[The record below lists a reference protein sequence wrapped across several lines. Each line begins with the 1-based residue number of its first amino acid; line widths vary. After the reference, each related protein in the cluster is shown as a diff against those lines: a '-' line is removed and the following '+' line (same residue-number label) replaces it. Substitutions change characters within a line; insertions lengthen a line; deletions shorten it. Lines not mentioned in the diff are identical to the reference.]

1 MPYSDIALDEGPCA
15 ALTADANHEDL
26 LQMGL
31 IYSTGLGVEEDLVAA
46 HKWFNLAAL
55 KGNEDAKMHRKDL
68 SEMMSTSEIAE
79 AQKSAREWLQLM
91 N

>member
-1 MPYSDIALDEGPCA
+1 MPYSDIQMEAPCA
-15 ALTADANHEDL
+15 FLTTDAPAEEL

-31 IYSTGLGVEEDLVAA
+31 VYSTGLGVAEDLVAA

-55 KGNEDAKMHRKDL
+55 KGNEDAKMYRKDL
-68 SEMMSTSEIAE
+68 SEMMSSEEISE

>member
-1 MPYSDIALDEGPCA
+1 MPYSDVALEAPCTY
-15 ALTADANHEDL
+15 LTADARHEDL

-31 IYSTGLGVEEDLVAA
+31 VYSTGMGVEEDFVAA

-55 KGNEDAKMHRKDL
+55 KGNEDAKVYRKDL
-68 SEMMSTSEIAE
+68 AEEMSTSEVAE
-79 AQKSAREWLQLM
+79 AQKSAREWLRLM

>member
-1 MPYSDIALDEGPCA
+1 MPYSDTMLEAPCA
-15 ALTADANHEDL
+15 YLTAETRHEDL

-31 IYSTGLGVEEDLVAA
+31 VYSTGLGVAEDIVAA

-55 KGNEDAKMHRKDL
+55 KGNEDAKMYRKDL
-68 SEMMSTSEIAE
+68 SDMMSSSEIAQ
-79 AQKSAREWLQLM
+79 AQKSAREWLSLM

>member
-1 MPYSDIALDEGPCA
+1 MPYSDAALEAPCTY
-15 ALTADANHEDL
+15 LTADAAPEEL

-55 KGNEDAKMHRKDL
+55 KGNEDAKVYRKDL
-68 SEMMSTSEIAE
+68 SDMMSSSEIAK
-79 AQKSAREWLQLM
+79 AQKSAREWLSLM

>member
-1 MPYSDIALDEGPCA
+1 MPYSDTILEAPCTYLDSNACA
-15 ALTADANHEDL
+15 EDL

-31 IYSTGLGVEEDLVAA
+31 VYSTGLGVAEDLVAA

-55 KGNEDAKMHRKDL
+55 KGNEDAKMYRKDL
-68 SEMMSTSEIAE
+68 SDMMSSAEIAQ
-79 AQKSAREWLQLM
+79 AQKSAREWLSLM

>member
-1 MPYSDIALDEGPCA
+1 MPYSDTILEAPCA
-15 ALTADANHEDL
+15 YLDSDARAEDL

-31 IYSTGLGVEEDLVAA
+31 IYSPGLGVAEDLVAA

-55 KGNEDAKMHRKDL
+55 KGNEDAKMYRKDL
-68 SEMMSTSEIAE
+68 SDMMSSAEIAQ
-79 AQKSAREWLQLM
+79 AQKSAREWLSLM

>member
-1 MPYSDIALDEGPCA
+1 MPYSDISMESPDAF
-15 ALTADANHEDL
+15 LTADAPAEEL

-31 IYSTGLGVEEDLVAA
+31 VYSTGLGVDEDLVAA

-55 KGNEDAKMHRKDL
+55 KGNEDAKMYRKDL
-68 SEMMSTSEIAE
+68 ADMMSSAEIAQ
-79 AQKSAREWLQLM
+79 AQKSAREWLQLL

>member
-1 MPYSDIALDEGPCA
+1 MPYSDAGLESPSDY
-15 ALTADANHEDL
+15 LTADASHEDL

-31 IYSTGLGVEEDLVAA
+31 VYSTGLGVEEDLVAA

-55 KGNEDAKMHRKDL
+55 KGNEDAKMYRKDL
-68 SEMMSTSEIAE
+68 ADLMSKEEISE